1 MVLVAGRLALQPGV
15 VTPSRWFGLLD
26 PVPLDR
32 PSPLPA
38 FMIIGV
44 ALLVGAWFRLCQRA
58 HQGDLSV
65 PRIGLIIGCWA
76 VPVLLG
82 PPILSLDVYC
92 YTAQGTMLAA
102 GLDPYAT
109 GPTALGARPVLLAVD
124 PIWRSALSPYGPVAL
139 GYFRLVNALAG
150 GDVLR
155 AVVLHRVVAGASV
168 VVMAVCVV
176 RVSSVA
182 RRPWALAFCAG
193 SPIVLLQ
200 LVGAIHLEA
209 ILLALLVG
217 GLTAV
222 YRGRPVLGLVL
233 ITAAALV
240 KWPAALVVVV
250 VLVWRSVRAVSAAT
264 AATEAATAAAA
275 SVGSGRRAA
284 QLRRVGAVAG
294 RDLAVVASVVVVL
307 SSLVPDGFG
316 WLRVARTPA
325 AGLTLYAPT
334 TCLADFLSVLARM
347 AGSAMRFED
356 LVGPTRAAGVAVA
369 AGIFVWLLVTVR
381 DREPHA
387 TAGLALLSLALLGP
401 VLYPWY
407 LTWGA
412 VLLSLTGQAPRRVL
426 GAVTVV
432 GSFLALPH
440 CELLFIE
447 HPQVAPW
454 FVRQGPIVL
463 LLGLT
468 CGIAVALAARRRP
481 TSVP

>member
-1 MVLVAGRLALQPGV
+1 MLVVLVAGRLALQPGV

-26 PVPLDR
+26 PVPFDR

-58 HQGDLSV
+58 HHGDLSV
-65 PRIGLIIGCWA
+65 PRIGLVIGFWA

-102 GLDPYAT
+102 GLDPYAA
-109 GPTALGARPVLLAVD
+109 GPTALGARPILLAVD
-124 PIWRSALSPYGPVAL
+124 PIWRSSLSPYGPVAL
-139 GYFRLVNALAG
+139 GYFRLVTALAG

-155 AVVLHRVVAGASV
+155 AVLLHRIVAGASV

-176 RVSSVA
+176 RVSSAA

-209 ILLALLVG
+209 ILLALLAS

-250 VLVWRSVRAVSAAT
+250 VLVWRSVAAVSAAT
-264 AATEAATAAAA
+264 AATAA
-275 SVGSGRRAA
+275 SVGSGRRSSR
-284 QLRRVGAVAG
+284 LRRAAAVAG

-316 WLRVARTPA
+316 WLRAARTPA

-334 TCLADFLSVLARM
+334 TCLADLLSALARM

-369 AGIFVWLLVTVR
+369 AGIFVWLLATVR

-412 VLLSLTGQAPRRVL
+412 VLLGLTGQAPRRVL

-440 CELLFIE
+440 CELLFVD

-463 LLGLT
+463 LVALT
-468 CGIAVALAARRRP
+468 CGIAVALAARRRLA
-481 TSVP
+481 SVP